1 MAIRDLTTNDMVQGF
16 FVLRKLERCTHQGG
30 ERLSLEL
37 GDATGRIDAVMW
49 RGYEGVGDQL
59 ATGQIVKVQGV
70 VGKYRER
77 SQITLDKIRPARD
90 GEADADEFV
99 ARAPVD
105 PETLAREFERMLG
118 SLTNPHLKALM
129 DRLFSTGELLASYLT
144 AAGAKLWHHSTI
156 GGLAEHSLNVARIC
170 EFACELYGDLDRD
183 LLICGALLH
192 DIGKVEQYHVG
203 AMIDYSDEGR
213 LVGHINSGD
222 FRVTTAIREI
232 EGFPAETE
240 RVLRHLIV
248 SHQGAVEFG
257 SPVVPQTPEAFVL
270 CAADDL
276 DAKMGGIRHVAEK
289 TGDSD
294 WSPWVNL
301 LNRFIYFGHQKAHT
315 DEGNE

>member
-1 MAIRDLTTNDMVQGF
+1 MAIRDLTANDMVEGF
-16 FVLRKLERCTHQGG
+16 FVLRKLERRTHQGG
-30 ERLSLEL
+30 ERLALEL
-37 GDATGRIDAVMW
+37 GDATGRIGAIMW
-49 RGYEGVGDQL
+49 RGYENVVDRL
-59 ATGQIVKVQGV
+59 ATGQIVKIKGV
-70 VGKYRER
+70 VGEFRER
-77 SQITLDKIRPARD
+77 PQITLDKIRPAHD
-90 GEADADEFV
+90 GEADPADFV
-99 ARAPVD
+99 ARAPVE
-105 PETLAREFERMLG
+105 PEILARELDRMLG

-129 DRLFSTGELLASYLT
+129 VRLFGTGELRASYLS
-144 AAGAKLWHHSTI
+144 AAGAKLWHHNTI

-170 EFACELYGDLDRD
+170 EFACELYGNLDRD

-192 DIGKVEQYHVG
+192 DIGKIEQYHVG

-248 SHQGAVEFG
+248 SHQGTTEFG
-257 SPVVPQTPEAFVL
+257 SPVVPQMPEAFVL

-289 TGDSD
+289 AGDCD
-294 WSPWVNL
+294 WSDWVNL
-301 LNRFIYFGHQKAHT
+301 LNRFIYFGHRTERT

>member
-1 MAIRDLTTNDMVQGF
+1 MAVRDLMPGDKVESIF
-16 FVLRKLERCTHQGG
+16 ALRKLERRTHAGG

-37 GDATGRIDAVMW
+37 GDASGRIDAIMW
-49 RGYEGVGDQL
+49 RGYEGVIDQL
-59 ATGQIVKVQGV
+59 ATGQIVKVRGV
-70 VGKYRER
+70 VGEFRDR
-77 SQITLDKIRPARD
+77 PQITVEKIRPARD
-90 GEADADEFV
+90 GEADPADFV

-105 PETLAREFERMLG
+105 PRKLADEFDRMIA
-118 SLTNPHLKALM
+118 SLTNPHLRALM
-129 DRLFSTGELLASYLT
+129 ERMFADEKLRAEYLA

-170 EFACELYGDLDRD
+170 EFACELYGNLDRD
-183 LLICGALLH
+183 LLVCGALLH
-192 DIGKVEQYHVG
+192 DIGKIEQYHVG

-257 SPVVPQTPEAFVL
+257 SPVLPQTPEAFVL

-276 DAKMGGIRHVAEK
+276 DAKMGGLLKVAEK
-289 TGDSD
+289 AGDSD
-294 WSPWVNL
+294 WSDWVNL
-301 LNRFIYFGHQKAHT
+301 LNRFIYFGHRKAHT